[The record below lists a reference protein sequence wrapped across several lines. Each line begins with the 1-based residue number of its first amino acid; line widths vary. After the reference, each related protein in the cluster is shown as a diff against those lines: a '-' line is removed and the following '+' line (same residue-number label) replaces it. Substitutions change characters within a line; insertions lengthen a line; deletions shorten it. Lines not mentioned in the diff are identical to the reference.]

1 MRSVSLGLLVAAA
14 GIGGSDVSMAALTG
28 SRFGYMLLWAIVL
41 GAGLKFVLNE
51 GVARWQLATG
61 ETFVSGICRRLGPW
75 ARIAFF
81 IYLIP
86 WTFAVGASLMSACA
100 TVTATALDAGSDWSA
115 GAVTPSRNTLALIG
129 LGHSLVAVVLVL
141 SGGYTVF
148 RRVMGVLTTTMV
160 LLVLAAALMTRPDA
174 AAFFSS
180 LFVPRVPLKGEEG
193 VQWTLALIGGVG
205 GTVTML
211 AYGYWNQDERPAES
225 GTECEHG
232 DGAAGGGR
240 AERTDRAGGANEAD
254 EHAAGRADDGAARNL
269 PERFGYRLDLAVAYG
284 VTAIFG
290 LALTVIS
297 ADVPVHESGANLF
310 HAVASRLA
318 QTIGPFAGWI
328 YIAGAWCAVWA
339 CMLGVWQFVPLLFDD
354 LLSAHAKNSPTASR
368 AGERTART
376 PREASRTRTYR
387 VSLLALATVPVLGI
401 WLDFADVQRAFG
413 LLGSLFIP
421 MLAVALLLMNNRRAW
436 IGARANRLA
445 SNALLVAV
453 LIVTAVGVAME
464 VMRWL

>member
-1 MRSVSLGLLVAAA
+1 MDGADEADKADVA
-14 GIGGSDVSMAALTG
+14 
-28 SRFGYMLLWAIVL
+28 
-41 GAGLKFVLNE
+41 
-51 GVARWQLATG
+51 
-61 ETFVSGICRRLGPW
+61 
-75 ARIAFF
+75 
-81 IYLIP
+81 
-86 WTFAVGASLMSACA
+86 
-100 TVTATALDAGSDWSA
+100 
-115 GAVTPSRNTLALIG
+115 
-129 LGHSLVAVVLVL
+129 
-141 SGGYTVF
+141 
-148 RRVMGVLTTTMV
+148 
-160 LLVLAAALMTRPDA
+160 
-174 AAFFSS
+174 
-180 LFVPRVPLKGEEG
+180 
-193 VQWTLALIGGVG
+193 
-205 GTVTML
+205 
-211 AYGYWNQDERPAES
+211 S
-225 GTECEHG
+225 GTRGG
-232 DGAAGGGR
+232 DQHPP
-240 AERTDRAGGANEAD
+240 T
-254 EHAAGRADDGAARNL
+254 H
-269 PERFGYRLDLAVAYG
+269 PERFGYRLDLAVAYS

-339 CMLGVWQFVPLLFDD
+339 CMLGVWQFVPMLFDD
-354 LLSAHAKNSPTASR
+354 LLSSHAKSSPTASR
-368 AGERTART
+368 GGERTART
-376 PREASRTRTYR
+376 PRDASRTRTYR

-453 LIVTAVGVAME
+453 LIVTAVGVVME